1 VTWVPAY
8 RIHPMAR
15 PATAI
20 LCLAVAAVALWAA
33 LSGDPPTALIDRV
46 GVPAVGAEG
55 GPGESIAAVEAA
67 GDGQRVDAG
76 PMQGSVEPTASEPEE
91 SAAIPPGQAM
101 LPVSLEGPDG
111 EPYPSGVIVVS
122 RILSAAEEAAAKG
135 EYDASIRYEEIDW
148 SSDDDEL
155 LLTPGRYKLRGYA
168 GLFEDPDLDEP
179 FQAAV
184 ASPFEIVD
192 LAPGPNP
199 RLALVGRERSGLQ
212 VSWELEGEGR
222 PWPRLLPMP
231 PGEELDEDALANA
244 DPTENGFGYV
254 ESGPDDRIWAFMDL
268 EPGLYAVGA
277 SSVFGELFGY
287 EIVTVGDAI
296 TRAEL
301 VCRPAD
307 DRRLSVTVTDPEGK
321 RVADPGKVRFS
332 LERTR
337 GGESKV
343 VRGLRTLPAD
353 GPLGVWFPDERGEFF
368 DPTDPDARYTLLST
382 HRDHGQLRTQ
392 LQPGETTVSVA
403 FGAACS
409 IVVRLQDFEEGE
421 FAARAVSL
429 DQIQNGEPSLESRF
443 GSIVTFGDPSRTEG
457 SIESLTPGRYRV
469 TLFAWSRTGAVL
481 EESLV
486 AWQLVDVL
494 ASSSPVTFQVPTL
507 HELRV
512 VAPGLPEGEAISLSA
527 ADQDEVLR
535 WDQGPRNRALDASR
549 RCTFDV
555 LPAGTY
561 VLEAEGLGEPV
572 RVTVP
577 CGEVTLR

>member
-1 VTWVPAY
+1 
-8 RIHPMAR
+8 MAGTLVRMLGSMTR
-15 PATAI
+15 PALAL
-20 LCLAVAAVALWAA
+20 LCLVAALVALWAA
-33 LSGDPPTALIDRV
+33 VPEDAPPAAVDRV
-46 GVPAVGAEG
+46 GEQEVEVAAEA
-55 GPGESIAAVEAA
+55 SIAAVEMA
-67 GDGQRVDAG
+67 GGGQRVAAA
-76 PMQGSVEPTASEPEE
+76 PTQGSKEPESPDPE
-91 SAAIPPGQAM
+91 GSKSIRPGLAT
-101 LPVSLEGPDG
+101 LRVSLENLDG
-111 EPYPSGVIVVS
+111 EAFPSGVIVVS
-122 RILSAAEEAAAKG
+122 RVLSAAEEAAAAE
-135 EYDASIRYEEIDW
+135 EYDASIDYQVFDW
-148 SSDDDEL
+148 SPVDDSL
-155 LLTPGRYKLRGYA
+155 LLKPGRYKVRGFA
-168 GLFEDPDLDEP
+168 DLFEDRDLDEP

-184 ASPFEIVD
+184 ASPFETVD
-192 LAPGPNP
+192 LVPGSNP
-199 RLALVGRERSGLQ
+199 PIVLVGRQRSGLQ
-212 VSWELEGEGR
+212 VAWEVEGGGR
-222 PWPRLLPMP
+222 PFPRLLRMQ
-231 PGEELDEDALANA
+231 PGEEVDGDALANA

-254 ESGPDDRIWAFMDL
+254 ENGPDDPIWAFMDL
-268 EPGLYAVGA
+268 EPGVYAVGA
-277 SSVFGELFGY
+277 SSFFGELYGY
-287 EIVTVGDAI
+287 EVLTVGDAI

-307 DRRLSVTVTDPEGK
+307 DRRLSVSVTAPDGK
-321 RVADPGKVRFS
+321 RVSDPGKVRFS

-337 GGESKV
+337 GGDALV
-343 VRGLRTLPAD
+343 VRGLSSPTED
-353 GPLGVWFPDERGEFF
+353 GSFGVWFPGERGEFF
-368 DPTDPDARYTLLST
+368 DPTDSDARYTLLST

-409 IVVRLQDFEEGE
+409 IVVRLEDFEEGE

-469 TLFAWSRTGAVL
+469 TLFAWSRTGAML

-494 ASSSPVTFQVPTL
+494 ASNTPVIFRVPTL

-512 VAPGLPEGEAISLSA
+512 VAPGLSEEATISLSA

-535 WDQGPRNRALDASR
+535 WGREPRTRELDAGR

-555 LPAGTY
+555 LAAGTH
-561 VLEAEGLGEPV
+561 VLEAEGLEGPV